1 MKKFYKS
8 PLMILAL
15 GLIVLGASSVG
26 ATRAAIMYQTAA
38 EHVNF
43 STAVFSVDITGDIA
57 DGKLTF
63 PAIENDIEE
72 KGFIDIGKKYP
83 ETVKIVNNS
92 NEETGYKEYV
102 RVVVQ
107 KSWKN
112 ADGKKNQTLDPAL
125 IKLEVADGWI
135 INEAESNN
143 NDKYKEQTVYY
154 LKKPLECGQE
164 ASFITGITVDNKVT
178 QIVKDATTEST
189 ITHEYVYDGQIVD
202 VSIRADAVQTH
213 NAEEAIYAAW
223 GVKATCSAIDDG
235 DIVSITQ

>member
-1 MKKFYKS
+1 
-8 PLMILAL
+8 MILAL

-112 ADGKKNQTLDPAL
+112 ADEKKNQTLDPAL

-178 QIVKDATTEST
+178 QIVKDVTTEST